1 MLGGI
6 QLGLVIWMMEIL
18 AILQAC
24 VVGVKSRCVL
34 MAVEIWEARRR
45 WCVDMRLLASQAQV
59 ISAGKLTVLIF
70 VRIRLIIE
78 QG

>member
-6 QLGLVIWMMEIL
+6 QLSLVISMMEIL
-18 AILQAC
+18 VILQAC

-70 VRIRLIIE
+70 VRIRLVIE